1 MTSSDSEYCCT
12 LIIQV
17 AVTKLDALAIVA
29 LAVDR
34 PISGA
39 GSVHPFIE
47 LEGGARVEIEI
58 PKFGEPPPLALD
70 VYSTLSQDHAAMSA
84 LALLA
89 ALEAATSWAIKP
101 DFVL

>member
-1 MTSSDSEYCCT
+1 MTGESEYCAT
-12 LIIQV
+12 LV
-17 AVTKLDALAIVA
+17 VRNAVTKLDALAIVA

-34 PISGA
+34 PVSGA
-39 GSVHPFIE
+39 QTVQPYIE
-47 LEGGARVEIEI
+47 LDGGARVEIEI

-70 VYSTLSQDHAAMSA
+70 VYSTLSQDHAALSA

-89 ALEAATSWAIKP
+89 SLETATAWAITP